1 MIMKSK
7 NKKRFFKLIMG
18 QPSFFAGEYGIDC
31 PEDIYPD
38 QVFAAKGTPRK
49 WCIWEDKQGFAQPKV
64 CLWNEKPL
72 IHFCDNVVDMLMW
85 YWVGLDDIVSYR
97 EVYFYEVIPCIP
109 YYKERCID
117 DNNLF
122 QCGAT
127 HIRIKKQLSTGDVM
141 RIALSEINKNP
152 DEIINRYPDLN
163 MLKYMM
169 RIRESVIQK

>member
-1 MIMKSK
+1 MKTK
-7 NKKRFFKLIMG
+7 NKKRFFKLIIG
-18 QPSFFAGEYGIDC
+18 RPSFFGVKYGIDG
-31 PEDIYPD
+31 PEDIYPN
-38 QVFAAKGTPRK
+38 QVFVAKGKHRE
-49 WCIWEDKQGFAQPKV
+49 WCVWEDKCGEFYPKV
-64 CLWNEKPL
+64 CLWNKNPL
-72 IHFCDNVVDMLMW
+72 IHFCDNMVDMLMW
-85 YWVGLDDIVSYR
+85 YWVGLAEITPYR
-97 EVYFYEVIPCIP
+97 EVYFYEVVPCAP

-122 QCGAT
+122 QCGAKR
-127 HIRIKKQLSTGDVM
+127 IRIKKQLSTGDVM